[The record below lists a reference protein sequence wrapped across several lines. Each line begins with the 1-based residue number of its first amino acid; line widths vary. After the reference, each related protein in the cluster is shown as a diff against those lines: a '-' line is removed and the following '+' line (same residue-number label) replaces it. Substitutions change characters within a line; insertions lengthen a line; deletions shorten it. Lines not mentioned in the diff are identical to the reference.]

1 MNRRR
6 LPKDPDE
13 TASYGELKMY
23 YTQAIEEL
31 TECHRQRRAIEGISK
46 SRTKEARDAQ
56 AESKKVQRDLVTITR
71 KQKAKEEGQK
81 AGYWSGAAAICVT
94 ITYEIFKVAGF
105 PGGAKWIEFW
115 KHEAVYGVIMWIV
128 TMVFAWIYKDLHPG
142 SK

>member
-31 TECHRQRRAIEGISK
+31 DECHRQRRAIEGVSR

-94 ITYEIFKVAGF
+94 ITYEIFKVVGF
-105 PGGAKWIEFW
+105 PGGVKWEGFW
-115 KHEAVYGVIMWIV
+115 AHEAVYGVIMWLV
-128 TMVFAWIYKDLHPG
+128 TMTFAWIYKDLHPG